1 MSEHNIQENMHI
13 LTDLEL
19 VKLSCE
25 NNSAAFAELARRYL
39 ALVRKRVLSFHR
51 SGLETDDLS
60 QEGLLGL
67 LDATRSYNAD
77 SSVPFHAYADVCIK
91 NRLISALRNAETD
104 KNRIHINSIS
114 LTDDLKLQAGILSQP
129 EEQMIEREEERLL
142 QQFICRHLSDVER
155 NVLYLY
161 LSGYSY
167 KEISDKLSV
176 TKKTCDNAMQ
186 RVRKKLKNS
195 FKDMPR

>member
-1 MSEHNIQENMHI
+1 MFEHNIQENMHI

-19 VKLSCE
+19 VRLSRE
-25 NNSAAFAELARRYL
+25 NNSAAFAELASRYL
-39 ALVRKRVLSFHR
+39 ALIRKRVLGFHR
-51 SGLETDDLS
+51 NGLETEDLS

-67 LDATRSYNAD
+67 LNATRSYD
-77 SSVPFHAYADVCIK
+77 ISSDVPFRAYADVCIK

-114 LTDDLKLQAGILSQP
+114 LTDDLNLQAGILSQP
-129 EEQMIEREEERLL
+129 EEQIIEREEERLL
-142 QQFICRHLSDVER
+142 QQFICRHLSNVER

-167 KEISDKLSV
+167 QEISDKLSV